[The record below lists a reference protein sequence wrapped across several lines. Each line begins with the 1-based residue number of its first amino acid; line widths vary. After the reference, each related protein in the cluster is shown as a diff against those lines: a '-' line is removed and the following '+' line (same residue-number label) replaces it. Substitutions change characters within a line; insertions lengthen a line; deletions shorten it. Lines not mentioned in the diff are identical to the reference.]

1 MRGESVANKEPLKI
15 DVFAHISI
23 DYSDSQ
29 PPRPIS
35 GFTSPPGEYIKP
47 SIYLHSPCGSAFLI
61 ANEKANKVKGG

>member
-29 PPRPIS
+29 PPTSDKWLYVAPGRIHQTIHIS
-35 GFTSPPGEYIKP
+35 AQPLRQCFP
-47 SIYLHSPCGSAFLI
+47 HR
-61 ANEKANKVKGG
+61 